1 MDAALIKSY
10 LERTQIVRAPRSPL
24 STFGA
29 TRIEYELVSPVE
41 DLPNKTRIR
50 KGVVVSEKP
59 KILTAEAFKERF
71 KGFGPDA
78 AEFADWLT
86 SAYRDV
92 LRSLEYTFRNKN
104 MTARVISEAPA
115 QIIERIAKEVDDSSA
130 TSRALIS
137 CPDAAWSLA
146 VMKLALDQSA
156 RSFPAH
162 VRDLDRRGL
171 FEPGKAQADRRTR
184 EIEAL
189 FAAAPAA
196 DAGAREAL
204 GRKLREH
211 GLFEQYEDRFL
222 SLF

>member
-10 LERTQIVRAPRSPL
+10 LARTQIVRPPKSPL

-41 DLPNKTRIR
+41 DLPNKTRVR
-50 KGVVVSEKP
+50 KGVVESEKP
-59 KILTAEAFKERF
+59 KILTAQAFLERF
-71 KGFGPDA
+71 KGFGPEA
-78 AEFADWLT
+78 EEFAQWLT
-86 SAYRDV
+86 SAYKDV
-92 LRSLEYTFRNKN
+92 LRSLEYNFRNKS
-104 MTARVISEAPA
+104 MTARVISEPPA
-115 QIIERIAKEVDDSSA
+115 AVIERIAAELDSSGA
-130 TSRALIS
+130 GSRALIS

-146 VMKLALDQSA
+146 VMKLSLDQSA

-162 VRDLDRRGL
+162 VQDLERRGL
-171 FEPGKAQADRRTR
+171 FAPEKAQADRRAR
-184 EIEAL
+184 EIESL
-189 FAAAPAA
+189 FAAAAA
-196 DAGAREAL
+196 GDTQAREAL